1 MVKTILAMV
10 GATALI
16 CSATT
21 VTLSPREEVARDAA
35 LQWLQLVDAGHNE
48 DAASQASLEASPLQ
62 HWLNY
67 FKAQRAPLGKA
78 HTRQLIEMKQI
89 SVIPG
94 VPDVQRY
101 YIIRFNTS
109 FERKANA
116 VEQITIAKVG
126 CCWEIFAYVISDK

>member
-10 GATALI
+10 GASALI
-16 CSATT
+16 CSASP
-21 VTLSPREEVARDAA
+21 VTLSPREEAARDAA
-35 LQWLQLVDAGHNE
+35 LQWLQLVDTGHNE

-67 FKAQRAPLGKA
+67 FNAQRSPLGKV

-101 YIIRFNTS
+101 YIVWFNTS
-109 FERKANA
+109 FERKPRAI
-116 VEQITIAKVG
+116 EQLTIAKVG
-126 CCWEIFAYVISDK
+126 CCWEIFSYAISDK